1 MASKLKVEQLRHE
14 LAKRGLDTTGTKPFL
29 VQRLE
34 EALLKEKKKE
44 DDNQDNANNATENN
58 KRKRGRES
66 DVDNNEDPNK
76 VKAIEEFRQMNV
88 RQLREQATL
97 RGLPT
102 VGTKK
107 ELLDRLCEDADKNS
121 ICVKEEEEE
130 EEEKESIKEKIVTAT
145 KKGVA
150 VLDQGIPDEIKAHY
164 HGDDIYDAMLNQT
177 NVGQNNNKFFVIQL
191 LESDDS
197 KTYMVHNRWG
207 RVGVKGQTKLHG
219 PFTSLQAA
227 IDEFQ
232 TKFFN
237 KTKNYWYNRKDFVC
251 HPKCYTLLEMDYDE
265 KGKESDVI
273 RKTDTSIGT
282 QLRETK
288 LEPRVAK
295 FISVIC
301 NISMMKQQMMEI
313 GYNADKLPL
322 GKLSRFTILK
332 GYDVLKRIAD
342 VIDQSNR
349 SKLEQL
355 SSEFYTVIPHDFGFR
370 KMRES
375 SSPRPS
381 LVVPNNNITTD
392 MELSVAGDFVIDTPQ
407 KLKKKL
413 EMVEALGEI
422 EVASKLLTDDTMEEE
437 DPLHYRYQ
445 QLHCELVPLDNDS
458 KEFAMI
464 VKYIQN
470 THAKTHSSYTVDV
483 AQIFKV
489 TREGLHIAP
498 PEAPVTGYMF
508 GKGVYFADMFSKSA
522 NYCYAN
528 SAFRTG
534 VLLLCEVAL
543 GDMAELLHSKSDAD
557 KLPDG
562 KLSTKGVGATA
573 PDPSEA
579 QTLDDG
585 VIVPLGKPK
594 EQKREGALWYN
605 EYIVYN
611 VDQIRMRYLIQGGTN
626 KVMMAWILCNEAEL
640 GLSLDISTFHLFAL
654 RTTTLMPSFGI
665 MVKSSER
672 DFPKTEH
679 PLMELE
685 KSWASE
691 MHQGHTDFSI
701 KQRKGFY
708 YTLLEVGIME
718 LSIYRLGSVQHPH
731 FTFVIELHI
740 FDYDL
745 GYFYTGSRN
754 SLIIR

>member
-14 LAKRGLDTTGTKPFL
+14 LAQRGLDTTGTKPFL

-44 DDNQDNANNATENN
+44 DDNQDNANNATQNN
-58 KRKRGRES
+58 KIKRGREP

-107 ELLDRLCEDADKNS
+107 ELLDRLCEDAGKNS
-121 ICVKEEEEE
+121 ICGKMIFRLYLFILFVSSIGERLKGVSLFVALVVKEEEEEE
-130 EEEKESIKEKIVTAT
+130 EEEKESIKEERFVKAT

-232 TKFFN
+232 TKFFD
-237 KTKNYWYNRKDFVC
+237 KTRNYWYNRKDFVC

-273 RKTDTSIGT
+273 RKTDSSVGT

-322 GKLSRFTILK
+322 GKLSRSTILK

-381 LVVPNNNITTD
+381 VAIPNNNITTD

-489 TREGLHIAP
+489 TREGELERFKKFSRTKNRMLLWHGSRLTNWTGILSQGLRIAP

-611 VDQIRMRYLIQGGTN
+611 VDQIRMRYLIQ
-626 KVMMAWILCNEAEL
+626 V
-640 GLSLDISTFHLFAL
+640 
-654 RTTTLMPSFGI
+654 SF
-665 MVKSSER
+665 K
-672 DFPKTEH
+672 
-679 PLMELE
+679 
-685 KSWASE
+685 
-691 MHQGHTDFSI
+691 
-701 KQRKGFY
+701 
-708 YTLLEVGIME
+708 YTK
-718 LSIYRLGSVQHPH
+718 
-731 FTFVIELHI
+731 
-740 FDYDL
+740 
-745 GYFYTGSRN
+745 
-754 SLIIR
+754 

>member
-1 MASKLKVEQLRHE
+1 MTSKLKVEQLRHE
-14 LAKRGLDTTGTKPFL
+14 LAKRGLDSTGTKPFL
-29 VQRLE
+29 VERLE
-34 EALLKEKKKE
+34 ETLLKEKKNE
-44 DDNQDNANNATENN
+44 EENEDNANNATGNK
-58 KRKRGRES
+58 KRKRGREV
-66 DVDNNEDPNK
+66 DVDNNEDSNK
-76 VKAIEEFRQMNV
+76 VKEIEEFRQLNV
-88 RQLREQATL
+88 KQLREQATL
-97 RGLPT
+97 RGLST

-107 ELLDRLCEDADKNS
+107 ELLERLCEDADRNS
-121 ICVKEEEEE
+121 LRVKDEEEEE
-130 EEEKESIKEKIVTAT
+130 ERERESIKEEKIVTAT

-164 HGDDIYDAMLNQT
+164 HVLQQGDDIYDAMLNQT

-251 HPKCYTLLEMDYDE
+251 YPKCYTLLEMDYDE

-273 RKTDTSIGT
+273 RKTDSSIGT

-301 NISMMKQQMMEI
+301 NISMMKQQMTEI

-322 GKLSRFTILK
+322 GKLSKSTILK

-342 VIDQSNR
+342 VIDMSNR

-370 KMRES
+370 KMSE
-375 SSPRPS
+375 
-381 LVVPNNNITTD
+381 
-392 MELSVAGDFVIDTPQ
+392 FVIDTPQ

-413 EMVEALGEI
+413 EMVEALREI
-422 EVASKLLTDDTMEEE
+422 EVASKLLMDDTMEE
-437 DPLHYRYQ
+437 DPLHYCYQ

-458 KEFAMI
+458 EEFAMI
-464 VKYIQN
+464 LKYIQN
-470 THAKTHSSYTVDV
+470 THAKTHSNYTVDV
-483 AQIFKV
+483 VQIFKV
-489 TREGLHIAP
+489 TREDEIERFKKFSRTKNRMLLWHGSRLTNWTGILSQGLRIAP

-528 SAFRTG
+528 FTFTTG

-543 GDMAELLHSKSDAD
+543 GDMAELLQAKSDAD

-573 PDPSEA
+573 PDLSEA
-579 QTLDDG
+579 ETLDDG
-585 VIVPLGKPK
+585 VIVPLGKPR

-611 VDQIRMRYLIQGGTN
+611 VDQIRMRYLIQ
-626 KVMMAWILCNEAEL
+626 V
-640 GLSLDISTFHLFAL
+640 
-654 RTTTLMPSFGI
+654 SFNYS
-665 MVKSSER
+665 K
-672 DFPKTEH
+672 
-679 PLMELE
+679 
-685 KSWASE
+685 
-691 MHQGHTDFSI
+691 
-701 KQRKGFY
+701 
-708 YTLLEVGIME
+708 
-718 LSIYRLGSVQHPH
+718 
-731 FTFVIELHI
+731 
-740 FDYDL
+740 
-745 GYFYTGSRN
+745 
-754 SLIIR
+754 